1 MLRWR
6 LLLLGILAAGTA
18 AAQSPPIAFRGA
30 EVQPISSPAIP
41 NGIVVVENGKIVAVG
56 PAAEVR
62 VPRGAQ
68 VIDTTGKVIL
78 PGLVDTHSH
87 VGGGA
92 GVGGDSS
99 GALHPEV
106 RTLDGIDIFDDTFNR
121 ARSGGITTVNVM
133 SGSGHLMSGQTT
145 YLKLR
150 AGATRIEDWLFCADP
165 LTEICGG
172 LKMANGTNSMRDAP
186 FPGSRGKSAAMVR
199 ALFVKAQRY
208 REKMEAA
215 AAGPAAGQ
223 PAAAP
228 AAGSEADDEK
238 ANKEP
243 PDRDL
248 GMEVLVQVL
257 RGERIVQH
265 HTHRHDD
272 VLTVIRIAKEFGYRP
287 VLHHVSDAWK
297 VADEIAAAGLPV
309 SLTVVDTP
317 GGKEEALGFSFESPA
332 ALERAGVDVAFNTDD
347 WILDSR
353 LHTRSAGLAVRHG
366 MSRAK
371 ALEGLTL
378 AGARMLG
385 LDRRVGSLEPGKDA
399 DLVVFSGDPLSV
411 YTHVEQT
418 WVEGAK
424 IFDRSDPT
432 QREWATGGYGVYRAG
447 GSDDEDW

>member
-1 MLRWR
+1 MRRPGQWALA
-6 LLLLGILAAGTA
+6 LAASLLGLAG
-18 AAQSPPIAFRGA
+18 AQAWAQTTPIVFQGG
-30 EVQPISSPAIP
+30 EVHPISRPAIA
-41 NGIVVVENGKIVAVG
+41 NGVVVVENGKIVAVG
-56 PAAEVR
+56 TAGQVR

-78 PGLVDTHSH
+78 PGMIDTHSH
-87 VGGGA
+87 LGGGI
-92 GVGGDSS
+92 GGGDDS

-106 RTLDGIDIFDDTFNR
+106 RTLDTINVLDPTFNR
-121 ARSGGITTVNVM
+121 ARSGGITTLNVM

-150 AGATRIEDWLFCADP
+150 AGATKIEDWLFCTDP

-172 LKMANGTNSMRDAP
+172 LKMANGTNSMRDQP
-186 FPGSRGKSAAMVR
+186 FPGTRGRSAAMVR
-199 ALFVKAQRY
+199 ALWIKAQGY
-208 REKMEAA
+208 RQKVAA
-215 AAGPAAGQ
+215 AAAD
-223 PAAAP
+223 
-228 AAGSEADDEK
+228 SE
-238 ANKEP
+238 KEP
-243 PDRDL
+243 PERDL
-248 GMEVLVQVL
+248 GMEALLEVLD
-257 RGERIVQH
+257 GKRIVQH

-272 VLTVIRIAKEFGYRP
+272 VLTVIRVAKEFGYRP

-317 GGKEEALGFSFESPA
+317 GGKEEALGADFVSAA

-353 LHTRSAGLAVRHG
+353 LHTRSAGLAVRAG
-366 MSRAK
+366 MSREK

-385 LDRRVGSLEPGKDA
+385 LDARVGSLDPGKDA
-399 DLVVFSGDPLSV
+399 DLVIFSGDPLSV

-418 WVEGAK
+418 WVEGTK
-424 IFDRSDPT
+424 IFDRADPE
-432 QREWATGGYGVYRAG
+432 QLEWATGGYDVYPG
-447 GSDDEDW
+447 GGGHEEDW

>member
-1 MLRWR
+1 MNR
-6 LLLLGILAAGTA
+6 LGLSAPAALLSVLALAAAAGAQTA
-18 AAQSPPIAFRGA
+18 PIVFRGA
-30 EVQPISSPAIP
+30 EVHPISSPAIA
-41 NGIVVVENGKIVAVG
+41 NGVVVVENGKIVAVG
-56 PAAEVR
+56 PAASVR

-78 PGLVDTHSH
+78 PGLIDTHSH
-87 VGGGA
+87 LGGGVA
-92 GVGGDSS
+92 GGDDSA
-99 GALHPEV
+99 ALHPEV
-106 RTLDGIDIFDDTFNR
+106 RTLDGIDILDPTFNR
-121 ARSGGITTVNVM
+121 ARSGGITTLNVM

-150 AGATRIEDWLFCADP
+150 DGATKIEDWLFCSDP

-172 LKMANGTNSMRDAP
+172 MKMANGTNSMKDQP
-186 FPGSRGKSAAMVR
+186 FPGTRGKSAAMVR
-199 ALFVKAQRY
+199 ALFVKAQSY
-208 REKMEAA
+208 RQKVEAA
-215 AAGPAAGQ
+215 AADP
-223 PAAAP
+223 
-228 AAGSEADDEK
+228 EK
-238 ANKEP
+238 DP
-243 PDRDL
+243 PERDL
-248 GMEVLVQVL
+248 GMEALLQVL
-257 RGERIVQH
+257 DGKRIVQH

-272 VLTVIRIAKEFGYRP
+272 ILTVIRVAKEFGYRP

-317 GGKEEALGFSFESPA
+317 GGKEEAMGFSFESGA

-353 LHTRSAGLAVRHG
+353 LHVRSAALAVRAG
-366 MSRAK
+366 MSRDK

-385 LDRRVGSLEPGKDA
+385 LDSRVGSLEPGKDA

-418 WVEGAK
+418 WVEGTK
-424 IFDRSDPT
+424 IFDRADPE
-432 QREWATGGYGVYRAG
+432 QRKWATGGYGVYLERRG
-447 GSDDEDW
+447 R

>member
-1 MLRWR
+1 MRKLRESVATR
-6 LLLLGILAAGTA
+6 LAVALVAVLSAATA
-18 AAQSPPIAFRGA
+18 ASAQSGPIAFRGA
-30 EVQPISSPAIP
+30 EVHPISSPPIA
-41 NGIVVVENGKIVAVG
+41 NGAVVVEGGKIVAVG
-56 PAAEVR
+56 PAAQVR
-62 VPRGAQ
+62 IPRDAQ
-68 VIDTTGKVIL
+68 VIDVTGKVLL

-87 VGGGA
+87 LGGIA
-92 GVGGDSS
+92 GGDNSA
-99 GALHPEV
+99 ALHPEV
-106 RTLDGIDIFDDTFNR
+106 RTLDGIDILSTDFRR
-121 ARSGGITTVNVM
+121 ARAGGIATLNVM

-150 AGATRIEDWLFCADP
+150 AGARTIEDCLFCSDP

-172 LKMANGTNSMRDAP
+172 MKMANGTNSMRDKP

-199 ALFVKAQRY
+199 GLFLKAQAY
-208 REKMEAA
+208 RDKVQAA
-215 AAGPAAGQ
+215 ASDP
-223 PAAAP
+223 
-228 AAGSEADDEK
+228 EK
-238 ANKEP
+238 DP

-248 GMEVLVQVL
+248 GMEALLEVLD
-257 RGERIVQH
+257 GKRIVQH

-272 VLTVIRIAKEFGYRP
+272 VLTVIRVAREFGYRP

-317 GGKEEALGFSFESPA
+317 GGKEEALGASFESAA
-332 ALERAGVDVAFNTDD
+332 ALERAGAEVAFNTDD

-353 LHTRSAGLAVRHG
+353 LHTRSAALAVRYG
-366 MSRAK
+366 MSREK

-385 LDRRVGSLEPGKDA
+385 LDARVGSLEAGKDA

-418 WVEGAK
+418 WVEGVK
-424 IFDRSDPT
+424 VFDRSDPVE
-432 QREWATGGYGVYRAG
+432 RLWATGGYGVYRPG
-447 GSDDEDW
+447 GGDDHAD

>member
-1 MLRWR
+1 MRRGLSAFV
-6 LLLLGILAAGTA
+6 LALAAGA
-18 AAQSPPIAFRGA
+18 LPARAQSSPIAFRGA
-30 EVQPISSPAIP
+30 EVHPISSPAIA
-41 NGIVVVENGKIVAVG
+41 NGTVVVHEGKIVAVG
-56 PAAEVR
+56 PSAEVR

-68 VIDTTGKVIL
+68 VVDVTGKVIL

-87 VGGGA
+87 LGGIGGGDGSA
-92 GVGGDSS
+92 
-99 GALHPEV
+99 ALHPEV
-106 RTLDGIDIFDDTFNR
+106 RTLDGIDILSTDFHR
-121 ARSGGITTVNVM
+121 ARAGGITTLNVM

-150 AGATRIEDWLFCADP
+150 SGARKIEDCLFCSDP
-165 LTEICGG
+165 VTEICGG
-172 LKMANGTNSMRDAP
+172 MKMANGTNSMRDKP

-199 ALFVKAQRY
+199 ALFLKAQSY
-208 REKMEAA
+208 GEKLAA
-215 AAGPAAGQ
+215 AEAGGDRDGNGEQ
-223 PAAAP
+223 
-228 AAGSEADDEK
+228 
-238 ANKEP
+238 EP
-243 PDRDL
+243 PERDL
-248 GMEVLVQVL
+248 GMEALLEVL

-272 VLTVIRIAKEFGYRP
+272 VLTVIRVAREFGYRP

-317 GGKEEALGFSFESPA
+317 GGKEEALGASFESAA
-332 ALERAGVDVAFNTDD
+332 ALERAGAAVAFNTDD

-353 LHTRSAGLAVRHG
+353 LHTRSAGLAVRYG
-366 MSRAK
+366 MSREK

-411 YTHVEQT
+411 YAQVLET
-418 WVEGAK
+418 WVEGEK
-424 IFDRSDPT
+424 VFDRANPVE
-432 QREWATGGYGVYRAG
+432 RLWATGGYGVYRG
-447 GSDDEDW
+447 GGGDDHGE